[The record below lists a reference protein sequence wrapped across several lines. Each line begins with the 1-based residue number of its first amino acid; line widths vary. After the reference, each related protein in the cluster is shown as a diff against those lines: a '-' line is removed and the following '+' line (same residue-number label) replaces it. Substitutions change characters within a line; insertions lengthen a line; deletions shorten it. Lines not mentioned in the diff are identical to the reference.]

1 MRGLHDLGDLLGCAG
16 EDNRERLANLRACR
30 AILLIR
36 RESIGV
42 GDDVTISKYRGTRCQ
57 DGILISHVGKASL
70 GP

>member
-1 MRGLHDLGDLLGCAG
+1 MCGLHDLGDLLGCAG

-42 GDDVTISKYRGTRCQ
+42 GDDITVGEYRSARGQ